1 MKALEAKASD
11 IIAHGG
17 VSGYNGAY
25 EFRGK
30 GGEMSTVALTKGDS
44 RYEAVRNALDALGP
58 VHLHGRQRVLIK
70 PNLVS
75 VTRQL
80 ASTHVDALRATLDWL
95 RERYDGPVTIGEGAA
110 LASSFE
116 GYRRFGYESLAA
128 TYEVRFVDL
137 NADER
142 TVPVQTFDHRLRP
155 QTLELS
161 ATAVEADFLISV
173 GPPKTHDF
181 VIITA
186 AIKNVVMGT
195 LISRPA
201 LHAHPATGL
210 GSVYAAM
217 PAWVK
222 RLPVV
227 DGARFVF
234 MRGNGSYKMRIHQTY
249 PLMHLNIFLVA
260 RAVRAH
266 LAVIDAWEAME
277 GEGPTL
283 GDPVP
288 LHVAIASLDPVAADA
303 AAARLMGFEPEEIG
317 YLWYA
322 HRAGLGQGDLSQVQ
336 WVGDGD
342 LEALARRFRPHS
354 TYPLQRRWRD
364 PTVMALFERITAEKP
379 RVFQGE
385 MA

>member
-1 MKALEAKASD
+1 
-11 IIAHGG
+11 
-17 VSGYNGAY
+17 
-25 EFRGK
+25 
-30 GGEMSTVALTKGDS
+30 MSTVALTRGNS
-44 RYEAVRNALDALGP
+44 RYEAVRSALDALGP
-58 VHLHGRQRVLIK
+58 MHLHGRRQVLIK

-95 RERYDGPVTIGEGAA
+95 RERYDGPITIGEGSA

-116 GYRRFGYESLAA
+116 GYRHFGYESLAA
-128 TYEVRFVDL
+128 TYNVRFVDL

-142 TVPVQTFDHRLRP
+142 TVPVQTFDHRLQP

-161 ATAVEADFLISV
+161 ATAAESDFLISV

-181 VIITA
+181 VIMTA

-195 LISRPA
+195 LISRSA
-201 LHAHPATGL
+201 SHAHGGPIGGL
-210 GSVYAAM
+210 GSLYAAM

-222 RLPVV
+222 CLPVV

-234 MRGNGSYKMRIHQTY
+234 MRKNGSHKMRIHQSY

-260 RAVRAH
+260 RVVRAH

-288 LHVAIASLDPVAADA
+288 LHAAIASLDPVAADA
-303 AAARLMGFEPEEIG
+303 AAARLMGFDPLEIG

-322 HRAGLGQGDLSQVQ
+322 HRAGLGQGDLRQVQ

-354 TYPLQRRWRD
+354 TYPLQRGWRD
-364 PTVMALFERITAEKP
+364 PIVETLFERVTAEP
-379 RVFQGE
+379 IGAPGDVSPLSYSALHNRRE
-385 MA
+385 NAS

>member
-1 MKALEAKASD
+1 
-11 IIAHGG
+11 
-17 VSGYNGAY
+17 
-25 EFRGK
+25 
-30 GGEMSTVALTKGDS
+30 MSTIALTKGDS
-44 RYEAVRNALDALGP
+44 RYEVVRSALDALGP
-58 VHLHGRQRVLIK
+58 IHLNGRQRVLIK

-95 RERYDGPVTIGEGAA
+95 RERYDGPITIGEGSA
-110 LASSFE
+110 LASSWE

-128 TYEVRFVDL
+128 KYGVRLIDL
-137 NADER
+137 NADEH
-142 TVPVQTFDHRLRP
+142 TVPVQTFDHRLQP

-161 ATAVEADFLISV
+161 ATAVESDFLISV

-186 AIKNVVMGT
+186 AIKNVVMGA

-201 LHAHPATGL
+201 LDAHGPRVGGL
-210 GSVYAAM
+210 GSLYATM
-217 PAWVK
+217 PTWVK
-222 RLPVV
+222 CFPVV
-227 DGARFVF
+227 DKARFVF
-234 MRGNGSYKMRIHQTY
+234 MRGNGSHKMRIHQSY

-260 RAVRAH
+260 RMVRAH

-288 LHVAIASLDPVAADA
+288 LHAAIASLDPVAADA
-303 AAARLMGFEPEEIG
+303 TAAYLMGFQPLDIG

-322 HRAGLGQGDLSQVQ
+322 HRAGLGQGDLGQVQ
-336 WVGDGD
+336 WVGNGD

-354 TYPLQRRWRD
+354 TYPLQRRWQD
-364 PTVMALFERITAEKP
+364 PAVEALFEELIAKQGAVLGGAHQASHHAPDGRI
-379 RVFQGE
+379 RRF
-385 MA
+385 

>member
-1 MKALEAKASD
+1 
-11 IIAHGG
+11 
-17 VSGYNGAY
+17 
-25 EFRGK
+25 
-30 GGEMSTVALTKGDS
+30 MSVVALIEGRN
-44 RYEAVRNALDALGP
+44 RYETVRAALDALGP
-58 VHLHGRQRVLIK
+58 VNLRDRRQVLIK

-95 RERYDGPVTIGEGAA
+95 RERYDGPITIGEGSA

-116 GYRRFGYESLAA
+116 GYRNFGYESLAA
-128 TYEVRFVDL
+128 TYDVRFVDL
-137 NADER
+137 NADKR
-142 TVPVQTFDHRLRP
+142 TVPVQTFDHRLQP

-161 ATAVEADFLISV
+161 AMAAESDFLISV

-195 LISRPA
+195 LISRSA
-201 LHAHPATGL
+201 LHAHEEPTVRL
-210 GSVYAAM
+210 GKLYAAA
-217 PAWVK
+217 PAWLK
-222 RLPVV
+222 RLPTV
-227 DGARFVF
+227 DGARFAY
-234 MRGNGSYKMRIHQTY
+234 MRQNASHKARIHQTY

-260 RAVRAH
+260 RVVRAH

-277 GEGPTL
+277 GEGPSL

-288 LHVAIASLDPVAADA
+288 LHAAIASLDTVAADA
-303 AAARLMGFEPEEIG
+303 VAARLMGFEPLEIG

-322 HRAGLGQGDLSQVQ
+322 HQAGLGQGDLGQMQ
-336 WVGDGD
+336 WVGNGD
-342 LEALARRFRPHS
+342 LERLARRFRPHS

-364 PTVMALFERITAEKP
+364 PRVEALFERVTNQFSSLKQYKGGS
-379 RVFQGE
+379 RHG
-385 MA
+385 

>member
-1 MKALEAKASD
+1 MWLE
-11 IIAHGG
+11 
-17 VSGYNGAY
+17 
-25 EFRGK
+25 GK
-30 GGEMSTVALTKGDS
+30 GEEMSTVALTEGDH
-44 RYEAVRNALDALGP
+44 RYETVRAALDALGP
-58 VHLHGRQRVLIK
+58 IRLNGRRRILIK

-95 RERYDGPVTIGEGAA
+95 RERYDGPITIGEGSA

-116 GYRRFGYESLAA
+116 GYRNFGYESLAA
-128 TYEVRFVDL
+128 TYDVRFVDL

-142 TVPVQTFDHRLRP
+142 TVPVQTFDHRLQP

-161 ATAVEADFLISV
+161 AMAAESDFLISV

-181 VIITA
+181 VIFTA

-195 LISRPA
+195 LISRSA
-201 LHAHPATGL
+201 YRVHRQRTAGL
-210 GSVYAAM
+210 GLLYAAM

-222 RLPVV
+222 CLPVV
-227 DGARFVF
+227 DGARFAF
-234 MRGNGSYKMRIHQTY
+234 MRGNGSHKMRIHQSY

-260 RAVRAH
+260 RLVRAH

-288 LHVAIASLDPVAADA
+288 LHAAIASLDPVAADA
-303 AAARLMGFEPEEIG
+303 AAARLMGFEPLEIG

-322 HRAGLGQGDLSQVQ
+322 HQAGLGQGDLGQVQ
-336 WVGDGD
+336 WVGNGD
-342 LEALARRFRPHS
+342 LKTLARRFRPHS
-354 TYPLQRRWRD
+354 TYPLQRCWRD
-364 PTVMALFERITAEKP
+364 PTVEALFERVMAEP
-379 RVFQGE
+379 I
-385 MA
+385 AL

>member
-1 MKALEAKASD
+1 
-11 IIAHGG
+11 
-17 VSGYNGAY
+17 
-25 EFRGK
+25 
-30 GGEMSTVALTKGDS
+30 MSTVVLTKGDT
-44 RYEAVRNALDALGP
+44 RYEAVRSALDALGP
-58 VHLHGRQRVLIK
+58 MRLHDRRRILIK

-95 RERYDGPVTIGEGAA
+95 RERYNGPITIGEGSA
-110 LASSFE
+110 LAPSFE
-116 GYRRFGYESLAA
+116 GYRNFGYEALAA
-128 TYEVRFVDL
+128 TYDVRFVDL

-161 ATAVEADFLISV
+161 ATAVESDFLISV

-186 AIKNVVMGT
+186 AIKNVVMGA
-195 LISRPA
+195 LISRSA
-201 LHAHPATGL
+201 LHAPRPHTGGL
-210 GSVYAAM
+210 GSLYAAM

-227 DGARFVF
+227 DEARFAF
-234 MRGNGSYKMRIHQTY
+234 MRGNGSHKMRIHQTY

-260 RAVRAH
+260 RVARAH

-303 AAARLMGFEPEEIG
+303 TAARLMGFDPLEIG

-322 HRAGLGQGDLSQVQ
+322 HQAGLGQGDLSQVQ

-342 LEALARRFRPHS
+342 LEKLARRFRPHS
-354 TYPLQRRWRD
+354 TYLLQRRWRD
-364 PTVMALFERITAEKP
+364 PTVEALFERVTTA
-379 RVFQGE
+379 
-385 MA
+385 